1 MGWRDDKRCKLA
13 IQKVG
18 VEVEKEKDMEGG
30 KEYEGQPM
38 VRRGR
43 ERELGEVGGGDEGG
57 VRVGEGENSWHIWTF
72 GLYYPYMILTTN

>member
-30 KEYEGQPM
+30 KEYEGQLTPF
-38 VRRGR
+38 VDRKSTR
-43 ERELGEVGGGDEGG
+43 L
-57 VRVGEGENSWHIWTF
+57 NSSHR
-72 GLYYPYMILTTN
+72 P

>member
-1 MGWRDDKRCKLA
+1 MGRRDDKRCKLA

-38 VRRGR
+38 VGRGR

-57 VRVGEGENSWHIWTF
+57 VRVGEGENSWGLKFKNFTTQWT
-72 GLYYPYMILTTN
+72 